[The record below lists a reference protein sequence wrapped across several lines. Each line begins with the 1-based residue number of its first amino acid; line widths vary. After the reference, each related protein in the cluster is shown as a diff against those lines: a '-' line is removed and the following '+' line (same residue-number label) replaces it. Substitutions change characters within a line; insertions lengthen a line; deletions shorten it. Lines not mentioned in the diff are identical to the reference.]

1 MNEQPFTNREIGLMF
16 AEIKH
21 ELVEMKEDGKE
32 IKTQTQKTNGRV
44 TDLEKTSAAHD
55 TGFRIAAYIGIPI
68 LSIVVSVIG
77 WMLLQII
84 SIPQQIQA
92 ALIPFTH

>member
-1 MNEQPFTNREIGLMF
+1 MF
-16 AEIKH
+16 SEIKH
-21 ELVEMKEDGKE
+21 ELSEMKEDGKE

-44 TDLEKTSAAHD
+44 TDLEKKSASHEA
-55 TGFRIAAYIGIPI
+55 GFRTAAYVGIPI
-68 LSIVVSVIG
+68 VSIVVSIIG

-84 SIPQQIQA
+84 SIPQQIQS